1 MSLQYEYDDVCNA
14 SGLRQNYYGESEVM
28 VQ

>member
-14 SGLRQNYYGESEVM
+14 SGLRQIYYGETEEM